1 VAIELL
7 NPPEPGLLKP
17 GVQIPALQFSL
28 ERRQF
33 APPGKVVL
41 FREKLL
47 ALRFDYLT
55 IAEKTSLARYVF
67 KRIAV

>member
-1 VAIELL
+1 
-7 NPPEPGLLKP
+7 
-17 GVQIPALQFSL
+17 
-28 ERRQF
+28 
-33 APPGKVVL
+33 VL

-47 ALRFDYLT
+47 PLHFDYLT